1 MKEKGLFHLAL
12 LGSSESPR
20 EVRPNSRQELRAKTM
35 DGSCLLA
42 GSLLYSAGFL
52 TQAGSNQLAIKAVS
66 CRHGHRPI

>member
-20 EVRPNSRQELRAKTM
+20 EVRTNSRQEVRAETM

-52 TQAGSNQLAIKAVS
+52 T
-66 CRHGHRPI
+66 